1 MRSDVSSTLQTVK
14 TNNNQQ
20 QQKTKT
26 KTKTY
31 THTHTQNRHRKCY
44 RRSGEAINILG
55 IDERLPNYPT

>member
-31 THTHTQNRHRKCY
+31 IHTHTHTHTKCY